1 MISWRY
7 QA

>member
-7 QA
+7 N